1 MSDFDDA
8 IGDMTSDLLTEAG
21 LSCVYLRGTTS
32 TTLTMRKSSGQPY
45 PVDAGN
51 GLIVEVR
58 PVDFICLTSALPYVQ
73 PMQGDRVVCG
83 GLKFEVHPPTG
94 DKVFRQISPQM
105 TRIHTKQ
112 VK

>member
-8 IGDMTSDLLTEAG
+8 IGDMTSDLLSEAG
-21 LSCVYLRGTTS
+21 SSCVYLRGTTS
-32 TTLTMRKSSGQPY
+32 ATLTMRKSSGRPY

-58 PVDFICLTSALPYVQ
+58 PVDFICLTSALPYSK
-73 PMQGDRVVCG
+73 PLQGDRIVCG
-83 GLKFEVHPPTG
+83 GLKFEVHPVPGG
-94 DKVFRQISPQM
+94 DCFDVLSPQM

>member
-21 LSCVYLRGTTS
+21 TSCVYLRGTTS
-32 TTLTMRKSSGQPY
+32 TTVTFRKTSGQPY

-51 GLIVEVR
+51 GIIIEVR
-58 PVDFICLTSALPYVQ
+58 PVDFIGKTSALPYSQ
-73 PMQGDRVVCG
+73 PLQGDRIICG
-83 GLKFEVHPPTG
+83 GLKFELHPTTD